1 MSRRCETAVTD
12 FRPGSVASFDSRII
26 PAGACLMTTAK
37 HNRIYLINDN
47 DLHKGACEEDNARQK
62 PQARFKGQ
70 LSHRESDPLIKSSD
84 SDFPEPG
91 SSPEHS
97 GEPEA

>member
-1 MSRRCETAVTD
+1 MNN
-12 FRPGSVASFDSRII
+12 
-26 PAGACLMTTAK
+26 PAKNPIHPTE
-37 HNRIYLINDN
+37 DN
-47 DLHKGACEEDNARQK
+47 DLHKGAFEDGNPRQN

-70 LSHRESDPLIKSSD
+70 LSHRESDPMIKDSD

-97 GEPEA
+97 GEPEEQ

>member
-1 MSRRCETAVTD
+1 MRSQQRNTTD
-12 FRPGSVASFDSRII
+12 K
-26 PAGACLMTTAK
+26 AK
-37 HNRIYLINDN
+37 DN
-47 DLHKGACEEDNARQK
+47 DLLKGALEEDNPRQS

-70 LSHRESDPLIKSSD
+70 LSHRESDPLIKDSD

-97 GEPEA
+97 GEPEEK

>member
-1 MSRRCETAVTD
+1 MRSQQRNTTD
-12 FRPGSVASFDSRII
+12 K
-26 PAGACLMTTAK
+26 AK
-37 HNRIYLINDN
+37 DN
-47 DLHKGACEEDNARQK
+47 DLLKGALEEDTPRQS

-70 LSHRESDPLIKSSD
+70 LSHRESDPLIKDSD

-97 GEPEA
+97 GEPEEK

>member
-1 MSRRCETAVTD
+1 
-12 FRPGSVASFDSRII
+12 
-26 PAGACLMTTAK
+26 MTSAERKT
-37 HNRIYLINDN
+37 IYQMNDN
-47 DLHKGACEEDNARQK
+47 DLHKGAFEEDNPLQK

-70 LSHRESDPLIKSSD
+70 LSHRESDPLIKASD

-97 GEPEA
+97 GEPEEKSEGA